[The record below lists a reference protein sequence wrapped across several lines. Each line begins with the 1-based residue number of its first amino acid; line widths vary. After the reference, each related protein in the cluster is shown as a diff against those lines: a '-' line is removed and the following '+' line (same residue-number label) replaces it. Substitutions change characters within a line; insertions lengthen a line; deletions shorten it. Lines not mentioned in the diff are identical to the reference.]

1 MIPRTMDYL
10 AGKSAAHPDNL
21 EGKPELYNLTEDP
34 HEKNNL
40 AEANPEKVA
49 KMTKVLD
56 AWWKP

>member
-1 MIPRTMDYL
+1 MLIFLIWIYSLKDSDDL
-10 AGKSAAHPDNL
+10 
-21 EGKPELYNLTEDP
+21 ELYNVKVDP

-49 KMTKVLD
+49 EMTKVLD